1 MKLRKVI
8 VDRRGRA
15 RVRSNSAAEHPF
27 HDQSQPTDL
36 LPPLIEMVL
45 ILCITLISAVSAVL
59 SFFRKSKKEVKIQ
72 KDDWKRDVVYLY
84 QFPRSKAVPCL
95 STYCMKVETF
105 LRANKIPHEWGRFRL
120 PGSNSTAE
128 APSIC
133 RCRRVFVTQLGRS
146 KYGLLPFVELN
157 GEHIA
162 DSQIILNRLVEHFN
176 VKPLPSP
183 RDEAMARA
191 VGRMC
196 ENHTSMLHYKFKVVE
211 NPSNNYTNIALED
224 MGCASWLI
232 PFAAPL
238 FSKFLRSKASKRIKV
253 SLGDF
258 SVEDCKNLLKKD
270 YDAYRDL
277 LGDRKFLFGDE
288 VTVADCSLFSQLA
301 STIYLPVENY
311 AKDLLKERYP
321 TLVAYTERVKEATF
335 GSEFAQE

>member
-1 MKLRKVI
+1 
-8 VDRRGRA
+8 
-15 RVRSNSAAEHPF
+15 
-27 HDQSQPTDL
+27 
-36 LPPLIEMVL
+36 MVL
-45 ILCITLISAVSAVL
+45 ILCITLISALSAVF

-95 STYCMKVETF
+95 STYCMKVKIQKEDWKRDVVYLYQFPRSKAVPCLSTYCMKVETF
-105 LRANKIPHEWGRFRL
+105 LRANKIPHEV
-120 PGSNSTAE
+120 
-128 APSIC
+128 
-133 RCRRVFVTQLGRS
+133 RVIFL
-146 KYGLLPFVELN
+146 EN
-157 GEHIA
+157 
-162 DSQIILNRLVEHFN
+162 
-176 VKPLPSP
+176 PLPSP

-224 MGCASWLI
+224 MGCASWLF

-238 FSKFLRSKASKRIKV
+238 FSKFLRSKV

-288 VTVADCSLFSQLA
+288 VTV
-301 STIYLPVENY
+301 NY

>member
-1 MKLRKVI
+1 
-8 VDRRGRA
+8 
-15 RVRSNSAAEHPF
+15 
-27 HDQSQPTDL
+27 
-36 LPPLIEMVL
+36 MVL

-105 LRANKIPHEWGRFRL
+105 LRANKIPHE
-120 PGSNSTAE
+120 
-128 APSIC
+128 
-133 RCRRVFVTQLGRS
+133 VFVTQLGRS